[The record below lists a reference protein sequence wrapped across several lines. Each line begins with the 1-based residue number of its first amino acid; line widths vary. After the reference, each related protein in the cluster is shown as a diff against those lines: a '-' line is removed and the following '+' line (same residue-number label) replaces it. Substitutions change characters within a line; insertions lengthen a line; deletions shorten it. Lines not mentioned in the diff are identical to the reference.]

1 MPLLVVSEEPPTNVK
16 SILKPSVAFRGQRRC
31 FSESLADNL
40 VGTSQSSTSSCLS
53 SDTIPERSEDSAMSS
68 LGSNS
73 SEGSKKSVRFNEVVQ
88 RQVFRPHA
96 SILGQRHKNAKK
108 NEQKRRKAQQRRAS
122 ESDAVEEIRN
132 PETKR

>member
-1 MPLLVVSEEPPTNVK
+1 MPLLVVSEEPAAKVK
-16 SILKPSVAFRGQRRC
+16 SILKPAAGAFRSQRRC
-31 FSESLADNL
+31 FSESLVDTM

-53 SDTIPERSEDSAMSS
+53 SDTIPEESEEP
-68 LGSNS
+68 GS

-122 ESDAVEEIRN
+122 ESDAVDEIRN
-132 PETKR
+132 AEDKR